1 MGCHLLR
8 LSSGLQLTDTNSSVL
23 NSCEISSEAFA
34 LPLGG
39 TVFSGLCSLVPG
51 LKTRPL
57 TAWWS
62 QRGRTYMVLFQRW
75 GHVGRMTSQ
84 FRLYLKWSWL
94 ENKGN
99 CCVLII
105 SLITVN
111 NATIDSE
118 PVVFSSVLLTSE
130 KMGNKEWEK
139 TGCFSYWRDALAHDS
154 SSLNSNVWSSSRQS
168 VIKLSQWKCCSTDK
182 DISGTTIRDSTFP
195 TWSESFSYQESCRFK
210 PLLCP
215 SCQQAPIFL
224 HIFSIFYF
232 VTFFALFLGGE
243 IPDFYCLQTSIPKY
257 RPCELS
263 WECQAQEWKV
273 YFVELYV
280 QVIKLF

>member
-1 MGCHLLR
+1 MFLCSKTHTIQHKCARAISSEVKKQTHGHGVGCHLLR

-182 DISGTTIRDSTFP
+182 DISGTTIRDSTFRLLIWEFFLPRKLPIQASFVSFMP
-195 TWSESFSYQESCRFK
+195 TSAYIS
-210 PLLCP
+210 
-215 SCQQAPIFL
+215 A
-224 HIFSIFYF
+224 HI
-232 VTFFALFLGGE
+232 
-243 IPDFYCLQTSIPKY
+243 
-257 RPCELS
+257 
-263 WECQAQEWKV
+263 
-273 YFVELYV
+273 
-280 QVIKLF
+280 